1 MILQQWMHVVKIHRM
16 YHTKGE
22 PRRKPWTSGDDDVS
36 AQFNGCNK
44 RTSLVGDVESRGGWA
59 CVGKGVYGK
68 SLYFSLS
75 VAVNLKPV

>member
-16 YHTKGE
+16 YHTKSEPQCE
-22 PRRKPWTSGDDDVS
+22 PRTSDDDDVS
-36 AQFNGCNK
+36 AQFSDCNK

-68 SLYFSLS
+68 SLYSEFEFRMH
-75 VAVNLKPV
+75 